1 MPMIAGNV
9 LIDSSGNES
18 TKTGMA
24 GDIYDQLILNAQG
37 PPDVIPKNVL
47 ALIAYKTELGKM
59 SRAIATGVVGHIVA
73 NADVEIQTS
82 DSALQRDDASTN
94 DTLGPAAKRTI
105 PNAIV

>member
-1 MPMIAGNV
+1 MAMIAGNV

-37 PPDVIPKNVL
+37 PPDLIPKNVA
-47 ALIAYKTELGKM
+47 ALITYKTELGKM
-59 SRAIATGVVGHIVA
+59 SRAIATGVVGYIVA

-82 DSALQRDDASTN
+82 DSALQRDPDSSS
-94 DTLGPAAKRTI
+94 DTLGPSAKKTLSS
-105 PNAIV
+105 AIV